1 MRQLDYIAHH
11 GILGQKW
18 GIRRSPAQLG
28 HRTPKPRKLENG
40 KTGDYKNDGETVKET
55 YGKGK
60 TRMIQSRNG
69 ETDAYKGKSKL
80 VQIAEY
86 HDKKVAAKKRAE
98 AKENK
103 KKEVIKAERA
113 RRKSLGKEGR
123 LIEDYQN
130 KKGMSEEEAIAKA
143 SSKVKR
149 DRAVKIGMAAGTAAL
164 AAYGAYKVHQLGTD
178 EIARRGGDLTGKILG
193 FKEHMASKAMN
204 AKAEFNVAKQK
215 AKLRDVLPQREN
227 VAQKVLDKY
236 KSHPEITA
244 SVSDWVTRD
253 NTASLRFGSKGN
265 SLSDL
270 EEYLE
275 RAWPQIIKAS

>member
-1 MRQLDYIAHH
+1 MTLREYSAMDTSTAFIAHH
-11 GILGQKW
+11 GILGMKW

-69 ETDAYKGKSKL
+69 ESDTYKGNPK
-80 VQIAEY
+80 E
-86 HDKKVAAKKRAE
+86 AKKAE
-98 AKENK
+98 K
-103 KKEVIKAERA
+103 A
-113 RRKSLGKEGR
+113 RRKALGKKGR

-143 SSKVKR
+143 SSKVRR
-149 DRAVKIGMAAGTAAL
+149 DRAVKIGMAAAATAL
-164 AAYGAYKVHQLGTD
+164 AAYGAYKVHQMGTD
-178 EIARRGGDLTGKILG
+178 EVARRGGDLVGQILG
-193 FKEHMASKAMN
+193 AKDRMVDKANSASS
-204 AKAEFNVAKQK
+204 EFQQSMKIAKQK
-215 AKLRDVLPQREN
+215 AKLRDVLPEREN

-265 SLSDL
+265 SLRDL
-270 EEYLE
+270 EEYLA
-275 RAWPQIIKAS
+275 RAWPQIVKAS

>member
-60 TRMIQSRNG
+60 TRMVQSRNG
-69 ETDAYKGKSKL
+69 DSSTYKGKSKL

-86 HDKKVAAKKRAE
+86 HDKKVAAKRRAE
-98 AKENK
+98 EKENK
-103 KKEVIKAERA
+103 KKEAIKAERA

-178 EIARRGGDLTGKILG
+178 EIARRGGDLVGKILG
-193 FKEHMASKAMN
+193 FKEHMASKAMD
-204 AKAEFNVAKQK
+204 ARAEFNVAKQK

-265 SLSDL
+265 SLRDL

-275 RAWPQIIKAS
+275 RAWPQIVKVS